1 MLMMLQGCKDY
12 SMDMILIKNQQRD
25 EFINDYLV
33 NTGLFTADG
42 AYHGVWTAAHGGRG
56 FKSDPLNTK
65 YACDFRDREEL

>member
-1 MLMMLQGCKDY
+1 MLMLLQGCKDY

-56 FKSDPLNTK
+56 FKSDHHHL
-65 YACDFRDREEL
+65 CL

>member
-42 AYHGVWTAAHGGRG
+42 AYHGVWTAAHGGR
-56 FKSDPLNTK
+56 
-65 YACDFRDREEL
+65 DF